1 MKVRSRHNSNNDKQK
16 RIARVFFIA
25 VAVVIVGLLLPKFFT
40 VAGRVA
46 MFPVEATQQWFR
58 ESQARLPMFLKS
70 QNELISRIA
79 DLESKLAGAQGTDLT
94 QKRLY
99 DENLELRE
107 LLGINHRDRI
117 GAAVIARPNE
127 LPYDLLQIDRGE
139 QDGIKLGAPV
149 YVGADNVIGIVSQT
163 APHYAFVEMFTTPGF
178 TATTFITGANVVAT
192 LEGMGGGVARISVP
206 QGISLRVGDL
216 VHVPSIDPGVFGR
229 VEYLEN
235 KPSQPDQFG
244 YVTLQKPIA
253 SINYVAVGTEALNPV
268 EPEIIEE
275 RIADIIKKTLM
286 IETTRLHLASTTIVS
301 ATTSTSTTP

>member
-1 MKVRSRHNSNNDKQK
+1 MKVRSRHNSNNKK
-16 RIARVFFIA
+16 KHIARVFFIA
-25 VAVVIVGLLLPKFFT
+25 VVVVIVGLLLPKIFT
-40 VAGRVA
+40 IAGRVA
-46 MFPVEATQQWFR
+46 MFPVEASQQWFR

-70 QNELISRIA
+70 QNELISRIT
-79 DLESKLAGAQGTDLT
+79 DLESQLAGAQGTDLT
-94 QKRLY
+94 QRRLY
-99 DENLELRE
+99 DENLQLRE
-107 LLGINHRDRI
+107 LLGVGGRDRI
-117 GAAVIARPNE
+117 AAAVIARPNE

-139 QDGIKLGAPV
+139 QDGIKVGAPV
-149 YVGADNVIGIVSQT
+149 YIGADNVIGVVSQI

-178 TATTFITGANVVAT
+178 TATTFVTGANVVAT

-253 SINYVAVGTEALNPV
+253 SINYVAVGTEALTPI
-268 EPEIIEE
+268 EPKIIEE
-275 RIADIIKKTLM
+275 RIADSIKRSLM
-286 IETTRLHLASTTIVS
+286 IETATLHLDGTTIVS